1 MKIICQYLPGG
12 PSFTLPETAVGR
24 EGQPFFVPDDLG
36 MIVATPVLVVPI
48 MRLGKHIAQQF
59 AHRYYTH
66 WSAGVLFVC
75 QERLDELRR
84 ERHPWADAFAFDG
97 ALRVG
102 KWMDMDE
109 QAATLPH
116 HLCLQFANS
125 NPLEID
131 VPALRD
137 VVDAMIQRESK
148 WNTLRQGDYL
158 IFQPVESGLTIWPDE
173 LLQFHL
179 DNEEILRVKLK

>member
-1 MKIICQYLPGG
+1 M
-12 PSFTLPETAVGR
+12 GR

-36 MIVATPVLVVPI
+36 TIVATPVVIVPI
-48 MRLGKHIAQQF
+48 MRLGKHIARQF
-59 AHRYYTH
+59 AHRYYTQ

-75 QERLDELRR
+75 KERLDELRSAGF
-84 ERHPWADAFAFDG
+84 PWADAFAFDG

-102 KWMDMDE
+102 KWKAMDE

-158 IFQPVESGLTIWPDE
+158 IFQPEESGLTIWPDE
-173 LLQFHL
+173 LLQLHL

>member
-36 MIVATPVLVVPI
+36 IIVATSVLVVPI

-97 ALRVG
+97 ALRAG
-102 KWMDMDE
+102 KWMEMNE
-109 QAATLPH
+109 QTATHPH
-116 HLCLQFANS
+116 HLSIQFANNS
-125 NPLEID
+125 SLEMD
-131 VPALRD
+131 VPAPGD
-137 VVDAMIQRESK
+137 VIDAMIQRESK

-158 IFQPVESGLTIWPDE
+158 LFQSQEGGLKIWPEERLWLNLDDE
-173 LLQFHL
+173 
-179 DNEEILRVKLK
+179 EVLRVKLK

>member
-1 MKIICQYLPGG
+1 
-12 PSFTLPETAVGR
+12 
-24 EGQPFFVPDDLG
+24 
-36 MIVATPVLVVPI
+36 
-48 MRLGKHIAQQF
+48 
-59 AHRYYTH
+59 
-66 WSAGVLFVC
+66 
-75 QERLDELRR
+75 
-84 ERHPWADAFAFDG
+84 
-97 ALRVG
+97 
-102 KWMDMDE
+102 MDE

-158 IFQPVESGLTIWPDE
+158 IFQPEESGLTIWPDE
-173 LLQFHL
+173 LLQLHL

>member
-1 MKIICQYLPGG
+1 MKIICHYLPGG

-36 MIVATPVLVVPI
+36 TIVATPVVIVPI
-48 MRLGKHIAQQF
+48 MRLGKHIARQF
-59 AHRYYTH
+59 AHRYYTQ

-75 QERLDELRR
+75 KERLDELRSAGF
-84 ERHPWADAFAFDG
+84 PWADAFAFDG

-102 KWMDMDE
+102 KWKAMDE

-125 NPLEID
+125 NLLEID

-158 IFQPVESGLTIWPDE
+158 IFQPEESGLTIWPDE
-173 LLQFHL
+173 LLQLHL